1 MELKIGLVVQVDLL
15 GSNVET
21 AALFMWIRLD
31 QKIGHLVQIDL
42 LGAKSRAWLP
52 RLDGSAWIIK
62 QSGGPIPG
70 TTGAAIPSLYSQ
82 HTLGSSHLH
91 LIENYTALP
100 TALVYIY
107 STALLQYYTG
117 GLIALQ
123 MLFIGRV
130 TTKQLTINN

>member
-1 MELKIGLVVQVDLL
+1 MDLL

-42 LGAKSRAWLP
+42 LGAKSRVWLP

-62 QSGGPIPG
+62 WSGGPIPG

-107 STALLQYYTG
+107 IQYCPFTVLYGWSYCSIDALHRQG
-117 GLIALQ
+117 
-123 MLFIGRV
+123 
-130 TTKQLTINN
+130 NN

>member
-1 MELKIGLVVQVDLL
+1 MDLL

-62 QSGGPIPG
+62 
-70 TTGAAIPSLYSQ
+70 
-82 HTLGSSHLH
+82 
-91 LIENYTALP
+91 
-100 TALVYIY
+100 
-107 STALLQYYTG
+107 
-117 GLIALQ
+117 
-123 MLFIGRV
+123 
-130 TTKQLTINN
+130 